1 MALTPHYPRFRI
13 TLDEPYDF
21 AREPGYVRGVHC
33 HDFREDALSL
43 KENVWRCPITGLVF
57 LKPSWLD
64 ENFAD
69 GFVRLSDWNLD
80 ADYWKEARRS
90 ADELTATPGLFS
102 APMVTSVNP
111 GSMGGLIN
119 WTVQGAV
126 AWVGMAST
134 LAGDDLRGALL
145 SKFSLAEDE
154 GFVLHCNNITDAIRR
169 HRNWIAVQWDNLQLH
184 VRPNGQFALYRF
196 PDRAVMGDI
205 SDAELV
211 EEIFLSSPGEM
222 ADKDTYVMV
231 IPIASMGILVY
242 TSHTPQR
249 MGNRVSSARSGSVKG
264 HLFEVPSEERPD
276 SDGNFRITRS
286 SPITVSFTRT
296 PKAAHLFNI
305 QRLRYPSV
313 GTYLDAIF
321 SLPYA
326 PIGTEAQVIAGALP
340 TGRGTLSGALMKPDD
355 SAAFAAGGRQARV
368 KAIFANSG
376 SGIYTPFLLS
386 TYVRFARVMTT
397 RDTTPLLLTND
408 GGTWDVG
415 GAGEEETRDL
425 LQRLEFA
432 EGDDGRI
439 EGKATV
445 YARSDHLKAILRR
458 GDCTWK
464 IERQDDAEAAWET
477 VTGGLAQWEDSDVEV
492 HLYDAGD
499 DNTLGFGE
507 GTRRRMAAKA
517 TLSLHDMWSRFP
529 EVHQTLQAAFDGLTL
544 KEAINTVLQASGFA
558 PLGGTVPPEMDGI
571 RLPGVP
577 KGENWRHGTQ
587 EGDDGGHI
595 LRQILLYPRKQLTQF
610 RLLYDWDTAVWTCE
624 KVSKLTGPDNVFWW
638 FTPDADE
645 AIGNDNP
652 EGAPEPEFRVEY
664 GNSDPVFTFRVY
676 RPEANIIRPFG
687 MEKPG
692 ADAKRVPSPPL
703 VNHAS
708 LEDTDSRDYLG
719 RACMATPTLAPLAD
733 ELMVAKFGR
742 MIYDAIAHR
751 RLLIQMPA
759 SGYEP
764 LLLPGTPCDV
774 RGLDSTGELV
784 TLFQGWWLRRKT
796 VVIDYLA
803 NTGDI
808 PQSIYI
814 LDEQWDLPID

>member
-1 MALTPHYPRFRI
+1 MDPHYPRFRL
-13 TLDEPYDF
+13 TLDEPYEF
-21 AREPGYVRGVHC
+21 AREPGFVRSVHC

-57 LKPSWLD
+57 LKPSWLS
-64 ENFAD
+64 ENYQANFEPLA
-69 GFVRLSDWNLD
+69 S
-80 ADYWKEARRS
+80 WKAQTDLWKQARRTLDEIAGSMNS
-90 ADELTATPGLFS
+90 AGLLSSSHPNLGSPIDWMGTNVAAIISLVSLMDHDELQ
-102 APMVTSVNP
+102 
-111 GSMGGLIN
+111 
-119 WTVQGAV
+119 W
-126 AWVGMAST
+126 
-134 LAGDDLRGALL
+134 ALE
-145 SKFSLAEDE
+145 SNFTLAEDE
-154 GFVLHCNNITDAIRR
+154 GFVLHCNKITDSIRR
-169 HRNWIAVQWDNLQLH
+169 HVNWLAVQWDNLQVH
-184 VRPNGQFALYRF
+184 IRPSGQVAVYRWA
-196 PDRAVMGDI
+196 DRTQIGDA
-205 SDAELV
+205 SAATLV
-211 EEIFLSSPGEM
+211 EEFFLSSPGEM
-222 ADKDTYVMV
+222 ADKDTYFLF
-231 IPIASMGILVY
+231 IPIPTVGLLIYS
-242 TSHTPQR
+242 SHTPQR
-249 MGNRVSSARSGSVKG
+249 MASKISSARAGSVRG
-264 HLFEVPSEERPD
+264 HLVELPSEERLD
-276 SDGNFRITRS
+276 SEGNFRMTRAS
-286 SPITVSFTRT
+286 TVGIALTKT
-296 PKAAHLFNI
+296 PRAAHVIGFH
-305 QRLRYPSV
+305 RLRYPSV
-313 GTYLDAIF
+313 GTYLDAVF
-321 SLPYA
+321 SIPYA
-326 PIGTEAQVIAGALP
+326 PIGTEAQVITGDLP
-340 TGRGTLSGALMKPDD
+340 TGRGTLFGVLMKPDD
-355 SAAFAAGGRQARV
+355 SAAFTDGGRQARI
-368 KAIFANSG
+368 KAVFANSG
-376 SGIYTPFLLS
+376 GGVYTPFLLS

-397 RDTTPLLLTND
+397 RDTTPLLLTNS

-415 GAGEEETRDL
+415 GAGEEDTRDL
-425 LQRLEFA
+425 LQRLEFS

-464 IERQDDAEAAWET
+464 IERQSGAEAAWET
-477 VTGGLAQWEDSDVEV
+477 VTGGLSQWEDSDVEV

-529 EVHQTLQAAFDGLTL
+529 EVHQTLQTAFDGLTL

-610 RLLYDWDTAVWTCE
+610 RLLYDWDAETWTCE
-624 KVSKLTGPDNVFWW
+624 KVSKPTGPDNVFWW

-652 EGAPEPEFRVEY
+652 EGAPEAEFRVEY
-664 GNSDPVFTFRVY
+664 GNSDPPFTFRVY

-692 ADAKRVPSPPL
+692 ADAKRVPGPPL
-703 VNHAS
+703 VNYAS

-774 RGLDSTGELV
+774 RGFDSTGELV

-814 LDEQWDLPID
+814 LDEQWDIPID